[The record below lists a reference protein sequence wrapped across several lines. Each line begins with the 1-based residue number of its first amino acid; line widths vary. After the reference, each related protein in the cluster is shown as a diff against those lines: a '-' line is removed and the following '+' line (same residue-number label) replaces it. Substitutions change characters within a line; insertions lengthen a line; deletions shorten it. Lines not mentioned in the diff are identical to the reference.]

1 MERLN
6 EKQWKAFPIMGMFE
20 KLTPGKG
27 KGLNHLEQIKTAL
40 TMWARQ
46 IVAMGF
52 CVPLLMTRRP
62 IR

>member
-1 MERLN
+1 MKRLN

-27 KGLNHLEQIKTAL
+27 KGLNHLEQIKDGINYVGATN
-40 TMWARQ
+40 RGN
-46 IVAMGF
+46 GF